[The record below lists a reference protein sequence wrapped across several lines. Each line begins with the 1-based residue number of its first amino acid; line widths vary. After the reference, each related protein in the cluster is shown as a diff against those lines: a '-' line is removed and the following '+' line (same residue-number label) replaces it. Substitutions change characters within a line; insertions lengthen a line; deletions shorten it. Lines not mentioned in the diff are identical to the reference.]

1 MGRGEGGLMHPRDFE
16 ARTDFA
22 PGSPVGAGE
31 LSIRWFGTA
40 AYRLEYA
47 GKVLWIDPWFSR
59 QGLLTLRRGV
69 IEPVTEEI
77 DKYMDRADAIVI
89 GHSHYDHAADL
100 PYIAPKTGAVVHGS
114 ESTANLLRA
123 HAIDESQISVVAG
136 GGSVEEGP
144 FKIAFVPSAHGSI
157 MGKVPGDFDIGPD
170 IKPPLK
176 AGEYGHGGVFGLLVD
191 VDGYR
196 IYHKGSAALVEE
208 NEREVRAD
216 LLLLGISIRADT
228 ERFVYRVVQMIDP
241 RILMPMHY
249 DYFFRRLSKGLR
261 LVPRTRFDQVVDEAR
276 EAKPEIE
283 IVTLPLLG
291 EYRLR
296 PQS

>member
-1 MGRGEGGLMHPRDFE
+1 MHPSDFE
-16 ARTDFA
+16 ARPDFA
-22 PGSPVGAGE
+22 PGSPVGTGE

-59 QGLLTLRRGV
+59 QGLLTLRRGA
-69 IEPVTEEI
+69 IEPVTAEI

-100 PYIAPKTGAVVHGS
+100 PYIAPKTQAPVYGS
-114 ESTANLLRA
+114 ESTANILRA
-123 HAIDESQISVVAG
+123 HGTDESQIRVVTS
-136 GGSVEEGP
+136 GGSLEEGP
-144 FKIAFVPSAHGSI
+144 FKVTFVPSAHGSI

-170 IKPPLK
+170 IQPPLK
-176 AGEYGHGGVFGLLVD
+176 AADYGHGGVFGLLVE
-191 VDGYR
+191 VGGYR
-196 IYHKGSAALVEE
+196 IYHKGSAALIEE
-208 NEREVRAD
+208 NESGVRAD

-241 RILMPMHY
+241 QILMPMHY
-249 DYFFRRLSKGLR
+249 DYFFRPLGKGLR
-261 LVPRTRFDQVVDEAR
+261 LVPRTKFDQVVEEAR
-276 EAKPEIE
+276 EAKPEIR

-296 PQS
+296 P